1 MQNEK
6 PGPWVR
12 EACPGVA
19 APMATGDG
27 LLLRLR
33 HPIGGLDPEQA
44 RTIARVARQYGSGAL
59 ELTNRANL
67 QLRGFTA
74 ETLPAAQEELARTGL
89 TDADPAREAVRNV
102 VASPVA
108 DRDPEAAADVR
119 PLARALAEAITAS
132 PALRELPPKVGA
144 VVDGGGRARLD
155 DLPADVRLEAVATGA
170 GVRYRVA
177 VGGTAR
183 SAAVLGWVSAEGA
196 VPAAVAVLE
205 RFRALREAAAEP
217 PRRLAEAVDR
227 FGTEPFQGMAGL
239 EPVSGADP
247 VARRP
252 AAASGDFLGRDPQG
266 AWVGAAFPFGALSA
280 DQLVG
285 LAGLVEPGSGTTLRV
300 TPWRAVLVTGAGSD
314 ALPVL
319 EAMGVISDPADPRL
333 RVSACIGAPGCDSA
347 AAATRADAPTL
358 VDAAADLLERGGRL
372 HVSGCEKGC
381 GEPAAATV
389 VLTALEDGYALT
401 VADDSAAEPL
411 QTGLAPEAARRWLAA
426 LGRVV
431 ATEQRQGERVEKTM
445 ERLGKST
452 LAARVRRE
460 AGHGG

>member
-1 MQNEK
+1 MTQGREH
-6 PGPWVR
+6 GPRVR
-12 EACPGVA
+12 EACPGVV

-44 RTIARVARQYGSGAL
+44 RTIARVARRYGSGAL

-89 TDADPAREAVRNV
+89 TDADPDREAVRNV

-108 DRDPEAAADVR
+108 DVDPEAVADVR

-132 PALRELPPKVGA
+132 PALRELPPKVGV
-144 VVDGGGRARLD
+144 VVDGGGRAPLG
-155 DLPADVRLEAVATGA
+155 DLPADVRLEAVATAA
-170 GVRYRVA
+170 GLRYRLA

-183 SAAVLGWVSAEGA
+183 SAAVLGRVTVEGA

-205 RFRALREAAAEP
+205 RFRALRQTAAEP

-227 FGTEPFQGMAGL
+227 FGTEPFEGMAGL
-239 EPVSGADP
+239 EPVSGAEP

-252 AAASGDFLGRDPQG
+252 AAAPGDFLGRAPQG

-280 DQLVG
+280 DQLEG
-285 LAGLVEPGSGTTLRV
+285 LAGLVEAGSGGTLRV
-300 TPWRAVLVTGAGSD
+300 TPWRTVLVIGAGPD
-314 ALPVL
+314 ALPAL
-319 EAMGVISDPADPRL
+319 EALGAISDPADPRL
-333 RVSACIGAPGCDSA
+333 RVSACIGAPGCDAA
-347 AAATRADAPTL
+347 AAATRTDAPTL
-358 VDAAADLLERGGRL
+358 ADAAADLLERGGRL

-381 GEPAAATV
+381 GEPAAAAA
-389 VLTALEDGYALT
+389 VLTAAADGYTLN
-401 VADDSAAEPL
+401 VADGSAEPL
-411 QTGLAPEAARRWLAA
+411 QTGLAPEAAWRWLAA

-431 ATEQRQGERVEKTM
+431 ASEQRQGERVETTM

-452 LAARVRRE
+452 LAARVRWE
-460 AGHGG
+460 VGHGG